1 MKLVDADIAIKMI
14 SDEMITDTKALNIFR
29 DLGDIDKVETL
40 NMACERHIH
49 IMEQLPAIDAVP
61 REWHD
66 KCMEIEIKKRMDLE
80 KHGHWIEVQRIH
92 EKDHTAICECSL
104 CGDTV
109 WVYDGQRAWNY
120 CPNCGAYMGAED
132 ETD

>member
-14 SDEMITDTKALNIFR
+14 SDEMITDARALNIFR

-49 IMEQLPAIDAVP
+49 IMEQLPAIDTVP

-66 KCMEIEIKKRMDLE
+66 KCMEIEIKKRMDME
-80 KHGHWIEVQRIH
+80 KHGHWIHRYDAWV
-92 EKDHTAICECSL
+92 CSECNYAFHGKPL
-104 CGDTV
+104 
-109 WVYDGQRAWNY
+109 WKY
-120 CPNCGAYMGAED
+120 CPHCGAKNEVED
-132 ETD
+132 GKV